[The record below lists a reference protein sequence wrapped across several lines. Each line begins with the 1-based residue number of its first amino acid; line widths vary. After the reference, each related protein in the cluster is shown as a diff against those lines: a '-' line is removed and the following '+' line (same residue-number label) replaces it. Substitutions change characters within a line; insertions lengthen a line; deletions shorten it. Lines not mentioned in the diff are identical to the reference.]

1 LLARKP
7 RPGGS
12 ASQQGPLETL
22 EATVAEPVPIRA
34 RPWYRALHWT
44 MTLSAT
50 GMFVYGLAAGFGL
63 SSTVLLGG
71 SIASMLWSQLA
82 GRRQMEEIA
91 WILVV
96 QSAILLVWSLVV
108 FVQTY

>member
-1 LLARKP
+1 M
-7 RPGGS
+7 
-12 ASQQGPLETL
+12 
-22 EATVAEPVPIRA
+22 AEPVSITA
-34 RPWYRALHWT
+34 RPWYRAVHWT

-50 GMFVYGLAAGFGL
+50 AMFVYGLAAGIGA
-63 SSTVLLGG
+63 STAVLLSG
-71 SIASMLWSQLA
+71 SIASMFWSQLA